1 MNLDMCSEIEIFY
14 MVLKRK
20 LSKYPTGFW
29 SPPDG
34 IIYAINILKYLIE
47 NILEWGYED
56 IIKNFSAKVFIE
68 YRLNGMLSCVF
79 NSSPFEA
86 INAVYPNKFKVW
98 QFTVPRGYWENDE
111 NVINAVKF
119 VYEEQIGISE
129 SDDLYKISNHKEVF
143 AKYGIGCIPKAQNK
157 TIHEVIFMA
166 YPGLSEDGFIRRSSS
181 AYTIENQIEE
191 LRNIIKNKKLM
202 HEDIVKM
209 TAESL
214 KEYNLYAFLV
224 VKCKMDIYEIM
235 ELAFPNEYK
244 PWEFPKIKS
253 GFWKDK
259 KNIQEAVKWLIQKRL
274 HLNPYET
281 IIISK
286 EDFYNNGLGSLV
298 SYVDLN
304 HIGIKNLVRLVYKD
318 CEIKFKKTN
327 H

>member
-14 MVLKRK
+14 LVLKRK

-56 IIKNFSAKVFIE
+56 IIKNFSAKIFIE
-68 YRLNGMLSCVF
+68 YRLNGMLNCVF

-98 QFTVPRGYWENDE
+98 QFTVPRGYWKKDE
-111 NVINAVKF
+111 NVINAIKF
-119 VYEEQIGISE
+119 VYEEQIGIGE

-143 AKYGIGCIPKAQNK
+143 AKYGIDRIPKAQNK

-166 YPGLSEDGFIRRSSS
+166 YPGLSEDGFKRRSSS

-209 TAESL
+209 TEESL
-214 KEYNLYAFLV
+214 KDIKLYATLV
-224 VKCKMDIYEIM
+224 YKNNMGIYDIIDRI
-235 ELAFPNEYK
+235 FPGEFK
-244 PWEFPKIKS
+244 PWEFPKIKR
-253 GFWKDK
+253 GFWKDE
-259 KNIQEAVKWLIQKRL
+259 KNICKAVKWLIEEK
-274 HLNPYET
+274 LNIDTKGT
-281 IIISK
+281 IRISK
-286 EDFYNNGLGSLV
+286 EDFRRNNLTSLIQ
-298 SYVDLN
+298 YAEIN
-304 HIGIKNLVRLVYKD
+304 HIGLKALIKMAYKD
-318 CEIKFKKTN
+318 SDVLFKI
-327 H
+327 